1 MTIAGSGY
9 AKRSRRSTVDPG
21 ADAVE
26 KLADQRSTRGRRL
39 STTPGVNCLTSRR
52 RSRVWT
58 GGSVVETIAVE

>member
-9 AKRSRRSTVDPG
+9 AKRPSRSTVEPG
-21 ADAVE
+21 V
-26 KLADQRSTRGRRL
+26 RSPRSSPTSALTRGRRL
-39 STTPGVNCLTSRR
+39 STTPGVNCLTSTR